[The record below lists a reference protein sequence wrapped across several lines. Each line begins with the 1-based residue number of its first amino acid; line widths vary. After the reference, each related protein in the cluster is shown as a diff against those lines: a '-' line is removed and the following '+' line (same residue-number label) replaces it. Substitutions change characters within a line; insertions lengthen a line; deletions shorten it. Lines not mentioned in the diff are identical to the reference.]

1 MPHDDPAREAE
12 IAVVDSWRSCHAYA
26 LQVIKMTLLKRARK
40 IDPSALV
47 AQRLKRRPSIEI
59 KLRDNPNMQLSQ
71 MQDLRGCRAVL
82 STVGQVKKL
91 VTEYKE
97 FHAKS
102 PKDRS
107 DWDGSDNFDYI
118 LHPTPDGYRSV
129 HLVFRFKTLS
139 ATRAMYN
146 GERIEIQ
153 IRSKLQNLWPLQLKQ
168 LKYLR
173 DKR

>member
-1 MPHDDPAREAE
+1 MPWAARTVSKGQINRAGRALVEMPHDDPAREAE
-12 IAVVDSWRSCHAYA
+12 IAVVDSWRSCHAYP

-71 MQDLRGCRAVL
+71 MQDIGGCRAVL
-82 STVGQVKKL
+82 STVGQVRKL
-91 VTEYKE
+91 VTKYKE

-118 LHPTPDGYRSV
+118 LHPKP
-129 HLVFRFKTLS
+129 TLS
-139 ATRAMYN
+139 
-146 GERIEIQ
+146 Q
-153 IRSKLQNLWPLQLKQ
+153 RSSCF
-168 LKYLR
+168 
-173 DKR
+173 